1 MMSVYDMSTGELL
14 RQESSGER
22 WKATRGNDVGH
33 EFPGATEQEGRSELD
48 DWQRRLELRLLPV
61 STTER

>member
-1 MMSVYDMSTGELL
+1 MISVYDMSTGELV

-22 WKATRGNDVGH
+22 WMATRRKGAGQ
-33 EFPGATEQEGRSELD
+33 EFPGAAEPEARSALD

>member
-1 MMSVYDMSTGELL
+1 MISVYDMSTGELL

-22 WKATRGNDVGH
+22 WKAARRNDAGQ
-33 EFPGATEQEGRSELD
+33 EIAGGTEEEGRSALD
-48 DWQRRLELRLLPV
+48 DWKRGLELRLLPV

>member
-1 MMSVYDMSTGELL
+1 MISVYDMSTGELL

-22 WKATRGNDVGH
+22 WKATQRKDAGH
-33 EFPGATEQEGRSELD
+33 EFPGAAGPEARAALN